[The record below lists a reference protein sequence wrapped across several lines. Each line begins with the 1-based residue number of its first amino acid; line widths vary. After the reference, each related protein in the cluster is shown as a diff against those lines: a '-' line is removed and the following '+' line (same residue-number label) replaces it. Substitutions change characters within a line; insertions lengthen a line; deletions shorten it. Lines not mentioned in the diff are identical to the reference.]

1 MTHLI
6 HQLLSSVTLRTNQ
19 VVRSLNIHHVSQ
31 TNQSLFSGKN
41 VEDPDQELVHR
52 LFSSVGLTLEAEEKH
67 LDAIV
72 GLSGSAPA
80 YVS

>member
-1 MTHLI
+1 M
-6 HQLLSSVTLRTNQ
+6 
-19 VVRSLNIHHVSQ
+19 
-31 TNQSLFSGKN
+31 
-41 VEDPDQELVHR
+41 EDPDQELVHR